1 MHCIIR
7 IAVNLREFFMTH
19 TVLIVDDE
27 PMTRKLLRLML
38 TRADYQ
44 VIEAAD
50 GREALDMVANYNPD
64 AVLLDV
70 MMPGMNGYAV
80 CMRLRSQEKTAQL
93 PIIMLSARGD
103 NEGMRQA
110 LEVGATQFMNK
121 PITPMVLIEQLQKA
135 LT

>member
-1 MHCIIR
+1 
-7 IAVNLREFFMTH
+7 MTH

-38 TRADYQ
+38 SRANYE
-44 VIEAAD
+44 VLEAAD
-50 GREALDMVANYNPD
+50 GREALDMVANHNPD
-64 AVLLDV
+64 AILLDV

-80 CMRLRSQEKTAQL
+80 CMRLRSQAKTAQL

-103 NEGMRQA
+103 NEGIRRA

-121 PITPMVLIEQLQKA
+121 PIVPLVLLEQLEKA
-135 LT
+135 LTRH

>member
-1 MHCIIR
+1 
-7 IAVNLREFFMTH
+7 MTH
-19 TVLIVDDE
+19 TVLVVDDE

-38 TRADYQ
+38 TRANYE
-44 VIEAAD
+44 VLEAAD
-50 GREALDMVANYNPD
+50 GREALDMVAHHNPD

-80 CMRLRSQEKTAQL
+80 CMRLRSQAKTAQL

-103 NEGMRQA
+103 NEGIRRA

-121 PITPMVLIEQLQKA
+121 PIVPLVLLEQLEKA
-135 LT
+135 LTRH

>member
-1 MHCIIR
+1 
-7 IAVNLREFFMTH
+7 MTH

-38 TRADYQ
+38 SRANYE
-44 VIEAAD
+44 VLEAAD
-50 GREALDMVANYNPD
+50 GREALDIVAHHHPD

-80 CMRLRSQEKTAQL
+80 CMRLRSQAKTAQL

-103 NEGMRQA
+103 NEGIRRA

-121 PITPMVLIEQLQKA
+121 PIVPLVLLEQLEKV
-135 LT
+135 LTKH

>member
-1 MHCIIR
+1 
-7 IAVNLREFFMTH
+7 MTH

-44 VIEAAD
+44 VIEASD

>member
-1 MHCIIR
+1 
-7 IAVNLREFFMTH
+7 MTH
-19 TVLIVDDE
+19 TVLVVDDE

-38 TRADYQ
+38 ARADYE
-44 VIEAAD
+44 VLEACD
-50 GREALDMVANYNPD
+50 GREALEMVANHNPD
-64 AVLLDV
+64 AILLDV

-80 CMRLRSQEKTAQL
+80 CMRLRSQAKTAQL

-121 PITPMVLIEQLQKA
+121 PIAPLVLLEQLQKA
-135 LT
+135 ISGTVPQ

>member
-1 MHCIIR
+1 
-7 IAVNLREFFMTH
+7 MTH

-38 TRADYQ
+38 SRANYE
-44 VIEAAD
+44 VLEAVD
-50 GREALDMVANYNPD
+50 GREALDMVANHNPD
-64 AVLLDV
+64 AILLDV

-80 CMRLRSQEKTAQL
+80 CMRLRSQAKTAQL

-103 NEGMRQA
+103 NEGIRRA

-121 PITPMVLIEQLQKA
+121 PIVPLVLLEQLEKA
-135 LT
+135 LTRH